1 MPTETEARIPTED
14 WLIALYVAV
23 DTWWQ
28 REGHRLL
35 PARPGPTPA
44 CSDPELLTLALAGE
58 FLERRSE
65 RAWRAEVVADWRRLF
80 PHVPAQSEWNR
91 RVRWLCWR
99 WGAFE
104 PRRACLLRP
113 LPIAPGGW
121 EAIDT
126 APLPITHPSRVRH
139 PAWLCSCDWAGV
151 GPVDGPMGLAAHF
164 GYCAALARWCFGF
177 RLALRTGLTDGLIR
191 GWAIVPAAVDERLVA
206 DGLLVGE
213 QGSPLLTDQGCR
225 SVDWDRC
232 WAAESGIGHLLAPS
246 QRERATHSRPSLVDA
261 FVRTFRNRIAATNDT
276 LKDRFHLEQHLAKRF
291 WGLLTRVATKIAAA
305 TFATLW
311 PLDLIPT

>member
-1 MPTETEARIPTED
+1 MPTEAEASVPTED
-14 WLIALYVAV
+14 WLITLYVAV

-28 REGHRLL
+28 REGRGVV
-35 PARPGPTPA
+35 PARPGPPPA
-44 CSDPELLTLALAGE
+44 CSDVELLTLALARE

-65 RAWRAEVVADWRRLF
+65 RAWRAEVLADWQHLF
-80 PHVPAQSEWNR
+80 PRVPKQSEWNR
-91 RVRWLCWR
+91 RVRWL

-104 PRRACLLRP
+104 HLRAFWLRS

-126 APLPITHPSRVRH
+126 APLPIRHPSRVRH
-139 PAWLCSCDWAGV
+139 PTCPCSCDWVGV

-177 RLALRTGLTDGLIR
+177 RLALRIGLTDGLIR
-191 GWAIVPAAVDERLVA
+191 AWAIVPAAVDERLVA
-206 DGLLVGE
+206 DGLLAGE
-213 QGSPLLTDQGCR
+213 DAINLLTDQGIR
-225 SVDWDRC
+225 SATWDRC
-232 WAAESGIGHLLAPS
+232 WAAEQGIGHLLAPS
-246 QRERATHSRPSLVDA
+246 RQERATKSRPRVLEQ
-261 FVRTFRNRIAATNDT
+261 FVGTFRNRIEATNDT

-291 WGLLTRVATKIAAA
+291 WGLLTRTVTKIATH

-311 PLDLIPT
+311 PLGLIPM